1 MLSINKDKNIE
12 LITKMFK
19 FFEIEIENIDDLVGI
34 EIERDILITKEAVAF
49 LQSLQNSFKECGY
62 KTGVLTALFKN
73 NLTKQKWPALN
84 MMRQILKC
92 NNIRMQPLIK
102 SNGYNKS
109 TGKKNVIRS
118 FVFLKLEQK
127 D

>member
-62 KTGVLTALFKN
+62 K
-73 NLTKQKWPALN
+73 
-84 MMRQILKC
+84 I
-92 NNIRMQPLIK
+92 
-102 SNGYNKS
+102 
-109 TGKKNVIRS
+109 S
-118 FVFLKLEQK
+118 FNSFI
-127 D
+127 